1 MQDDQAL
8 RKTKVIWMIEHE
20 PPPKPPCFDALDG
33 WKQYLLSLHATGRT
47 LTRRSD
53 TGKYAGKRTVRMVF
67 DRIDYCGDCDIGSA
81 TQRSKQLAGR
91 CVMPASMLEPIRP
104 KTTDIKGTREV
115 LKIRDQR
122 ILELARL
129 VPVKAA
135 AKAVNT
141 SWRTAYR
148 VRARELK
155 QTHWRETMLKLMT
168 QLLQQLK
175 SAVQSPQISFLP
187 GKTGMAIA
195 ISWEADGKRHEVL
208 QTFTGAEIDVA
219 TDEAIAA
226 AIDALHGA
234 VWAEVA
240 KASGEEIT
248 TDDAVQ
254 RIKAAAAQA
263 SAEKAI
269 EALVKESR

>member
-1 MQDDQAL
+1 M
-8 RKTKVIWMIEHE
+8 RKTRVIWMIEHE
-20 PPPKPPCFDALDG
+20 PPAKPPCFDAMDG
-33 WKQYLLSLHATGRT
+33 WKQYLLCLHETGRT

-67 DRIDYCGDCDIGSA
+67 DRIDYCGDCDIGSH
-81 TQRSKQLAGR
+81 TQRQKQQAGR
-91 CVMPASMLEPIRP
+91 CVMPASMLDPIRP
-104 KTTDIKGTREV
+104 TATDIKGTREV

-122 ILELARL
+122 ILELTRM

-155 QTHWRETMLKLMT
+155 QTHWKETMLKLMT

-175 SAVQSPQISFLP
+175 SAVQSPQISFVP

-195 ISWEADGKRHEVL
+195 VSWESVGKRHEIL
-208 QTFTGAEIDVA
+208 QTFTGSEIDAA
-219 TDEAIAA
+219 TDQDISK

-234 VWAEVA
+234 VWAEVS
-240 KASGEEIT
+240 KENGNEIT

-263 SAEKAI
+263 AAERTI
-269 EALVKESR
+269 DALVQAAGR